1 MSEKK
6 NPDWKVLIKVSS
18 GDCCSSMFN
27 VLCLYYELLFL
38 CGILMTCILWILF
51 FYMNTRSSRINMRHL
66 VSCRIYCAEQRGIYI
81 SPSVQLPHVVWN
93 LVSQL
98 KSVLSSW
105 WIYHCN
111 DNSCLLF
118 DRKVE
123 MMLYRYGCSKV
134 YNGWYIG
141 GLCNQCWG

>member
-1 MSEKK
+1 ML
-6 NPDWKVLIKVSS
+6 WQWISS
-18 GDCCSSMFN
+18 GDCCSSMLRV
-27 VLCLYYELLFL
+27 VLCIVVFCAEFL
-38 CGILMTCILWILF
+38 WHAFYGF
-51 FYMNTRSSRINMRHL
+51 FFSMNTRSSRINMRHL

-105 WIYHCN
+105 WMYHCN

-118 DRKVE
+118 NRKVE

>member
-1 MSEKK
+1 MTAVVPCLMSSVCIMNCCFCAEFLWHAFYGFFFSIWI
-6 NPDWKVLIKVSS
+6 PGPLVLICVIWLAAEFIVRNRE
-18 GDCCSSMFN
+18 GFIF
-27 VLCLYYELLFL
+27 LPLYSYHML
-38 CGILMTCILWILF
+38 CGIWVT
-51 FYMNTRSSRINMRHL
+51 
-66 VSCRIYCAEQRGIYI
+66 
-81 SPSVQLPHVVWN
+81 
-93 LVSQL
+93 QL

-111 DNSCLLF
+111 VNSCLLF

-123 MMLYRYGCSKV
+123 MMLYRYACSKV